1 MNGEFMKKENFNH
14 LRAEQKEELKA
25 LAALPEEQIQTD
37 ALPEVRDW
45 SSGKRGMFY
54 RPVQQNITLNIDADI
69 LEWFEA
75 NRSPGEGY
83 QTIINQALREYVRQ
97 HQS

>member
-1 MNGEFMKKENFNH
+1 MKKESFNH
-14 LRAEQKEELKA
+14 VTAEQKEELQA

-37 ALPEVRDW
+37 DIPEVRDW
-45 SSGKRGMFY
+45 SSGKRGILY
-54 RPVQQNITLNIDADI
+54 RPVKQKITLNIDADI

-75 NRSPGEGY
+75 NRSLGEGY
-83 QTIINQALREYVRQ
+83 QTIINEALREYVRQ